1 MLGRL
6 TISNYALI
14 DSVELTF
21 GDGLT
26 IITGETGSGKSIML
40 GALSLLTGVRADVK
54 SLSESG
60 RKAVVEAEFRNVSP
74 EVAAA
79 LRRLDIECVSDE
91 VILRREILPS
101 GRSRAFVNDTPVTLP
116 ALSEI
121 AGMLIDIHTQHSNIL
136 LSQPQMQLSLVDSFA
151 GDAEILED
159 YRTTYAEFVTLR
171 ARVRKMKNKLDEE
184 RQNRE
189 FVAFQLEQLDKV
201 NPKRGEL
208 AVVEREYD
216 LLSDAE
222 ENGERL
228 SGAYRLLDVGEGSAV
243 AMVEEAMSLLDGID
257 IDEPVEGEPTVTE
270 RLHTVAVEL
279 RDIAETVGDW
289 AERVHSDPSRLAR
302 LSSRMNLLY
311 ETIKRFRVADEEALV
326 ELHDELRERLGMI
339 DGGDDSLDALEKRG
353 RHLAQELKV
362 KASRLS
368 EARRKGAALLS
379 DEILE
384 AAMPLGLPNLRF
396 DARLEEGKLGH
407 DGQESVEFYCSF
419 NRNRELQPL
428 SKIASGGEL
437 ARIMLALKSVM
448 ARAENLPTV
457 IFDEIDTGVSGE
469 IADRMGGMMKDMG
482 GSMQVMAVTH
492 LPQVAAKGR
501 AHLKVFK
508 TDSGDKTVTGVRCLS
523 ETERERE
530 LAAMM
535 SGSDINRAALQNAR
549 ALLKSGK

>member
-159 YRTTYAEFVTLR
+159 YRKTYSEFVTLR

-396 DARLEEGKLGH
+396 EARLEEGKLGH

-501 AHLKVFK
+501 AHFKVFK

>member
-1 MLGRL
+1 M
-6 TISNYALI
+6 
-14 DSVELTF
+14 
-21 GDGLT
+21 
-26 IITGETGSGKSIML
+26 
-40 GALSLLTGVRADVK
+40 
-54 SLSESG
+54 
-60 RKAVVEAEFRNVSP
+60 VEAEFRNVSP

-326 ELHDELRERLGMI
+326 ALHDELRERLGMI

-501 AHLKVFK
+501 AHFKVFK

>member
-171 ARVRKMKNKLDEE
+171 ARVRKMKNRLDEE

-326 ELHDELRERLGMI
+326 ALHDELRERLGMI

-501 AHLKVFK
+501 AHFKVFK

>member
-326 ELHDELRERLGMI
+326 ALHDELRERLGMI

-501 AHLKVFK
+501 AHFKVFK

>member
-159 YRTTYAEFVTLR
+159 YRKTYSEFVTLR

-326 ELHDELRERLGMI
+326 ALHDELRERLGMI

-501 AHLKVFK
+501 AHFKVFK

>member
-159 YRTTYAEFVTLR
+159 YRKTYSEFVTLR

-257 IDEPVEGEPTVTE
+257 IDEPGEGEPTITD

-339 DGGDDSLDALEKRG
+339 DGGDDSLGALEKRG

-396 DARLEEGKLGH
+396 EARLEEGKLGH

-501 AHLKVFK
+501 AHFKVFK

>member
-159 YRTTYAEFVTLR
+159 YRKTYSEFVTLR
-171 ARVRKMKNKLDEE
+171 ARARKMKNKLDEE

-257 IDEPVEGEPTVTE
+257 IDEPGEGEPTITD

-396 DARLEEGKLGH
+396 EARLEEGKLGH

-501 AHLKVFK
+501 AHFKVFK

>member
-159 YRTTYAEFVTLR
+159 YRKTYSEFVTLR

-257 IDEPVEGEPTVTE
+257 IDEPGEGEPTITD

-326 ELHDELRERLGMI
+326 ALHDELRERLGMI

-501 AHLKVFK
+501 AHFKVFK

>member
-257 IDEPVEGEPTVTE
+257 IDEPGEGEPTITD

-396 DARLEEGKLGH
+396 EARLEEGKLGH

-501 AHLKVFK
+501 AHFKVFK

>member
-326 ELHDELRERLGMI
+326 ALHDELRERLGMI

-396 DARLEEGKLGH
+396 EARLEEGKLGH

-501 AHLKVFK
+501 AHFKVFK

>member
-159 YRTTYAEFVTLR
+159 YRKTYSEFVTLR

-501 AHLKVFK
+501 AHFKVFK

>member
-257 IDEPVEGEPTVTE
+257 IDEPGEGEPTITD

-326 ELHDELRERLGMI
+326 ALHDELRERLGMI

-396 DARLEEGKLGH
+396 EARLEEGKLGH

-501 AHLKVFK
+501 AHFKVFK

>member
-79 LRRLDIECVSDE
+79 LRRLGIGCVSDE

-326 ELHDELRERLGMI
+326 ALHDELRERLGMI

-501 AHLKVFK
+501 AHFKVFK

>member
-1 MLGRL
+1 M
-6 TISNYALI
+6 
-14 DSVELTF
+14 
-21 GDGLT
+21 
-26 IITGETGSGKSIML
+26 
-40 GALSLLTGVRADVK
+40 
-54 SLSESG
+54 
-60 RKAVVEAEFRNVSP
+60 
-74 EVAAA
+74 
-79 LRRLDIECVSDE
+79 
-91 VILRREILPS
+91 
-101 GRSRAFVNDTPVTLP
+101 
-116 ALSEI
+116 
-121 AGMLIDIHTQHSNIL
+121 
-136 LSQPQMQLSLVDSFA
+136 
-151 GDAEILED
+151 
-159 YRTTYAEFVTLR
+159 
-171 ARVRKMKNKLDEE
+171 
-184 RQNRE
+184 
-189 FVAFQLEQLDKV
+189 
-201 NPKRGEL
+201 
-208 AVVEREYD
+208 
-216 LLSDAE
+216 
-222 ENGERL
+222 
-228 SGAYRLLDVGEGSAV
+228 
-243 AMVEEAMSLLDGID
+243 
-257 IDEPVEGEPTVTE
+257 EGEPTVTE

-326 ELHDELRERLGMI
+326 ALHDELRERLGMI

-501 AHLKVFK
+501 AHFKVFK

>member
-257 IDEPVEGEPTVTE
+257 IDEPGEGEPTITD

-326 ELHDELRERLGMI
+326 ALHDELRERLGMI

-501 AHLKVFK
+501 AHFKVFK

>member
-501 AHLKVFK
+501 AHFKVFK

>member
-396 DARLEEGKLGH
+396 EARLEEGKLGH

-501 AHLKVFK
+501 AHFKVFK

>member
-396 DARLEEGKLGH
+396 EARLEEGKLGH

-501 AHLKVFK
+501 SHFKVFK

>member
-201 NPKRGEL
+201 NPKRGEP
-208 AVVEREYD
+208 AVEEREYD

-326 ELHDELRERLGMI
+326 ALHDELRERLGMI

-501 AHLKVFK
+501 AHFKVFK

>member
-60 RKAVVEAEFRNVSP
+60 RKAVVEAEFRNVSL

-396 DARLEEGKLGH
+396 EARLEEGKLGH

-501 AHLKVFK
+501 AHFKVFK

>member
-257 IDEPVEGEPTVTE
+257 IDEPGEGEPTITD

-501 AHLKVFK
+501 AHFKVFK

>member
-74 EVAAA
+74 EVAAP

-159 YRTTYAEFVTLR
+159 YRKTYSEFVTLR

-257 IDEPVEGEPTVTE
+257 IDEPGEGEPTITD

-396 DARLEEGKLGH
+396 EARLEEGKLGH

-501 AHLKVFK
+501 AHFKVFK

>member
-1 MLGRL
+1 MLDRL

-159 YRTTYAEFVTLR
+159 YRKTYSEFVTLR

-257 IDEPVEGEPTVTE
+257 IDEPGEGEPTITD

-396 DARLEEGKLGH
+396 EARLEEGKLGH

-501 AHLKVFK
+501 AHFKVFK

>member
-159 YRTTYAEFVTLR
+159 YRKTYSEFVTLR

-257 IDEPVEGEPTVTE
+257 IDEPGEGEPTITD

-396 DARLEEGKLGH
+396 EARLEEGKLGH

-501 AHLKVFK
+501 AHFKVFK